1 MEKEKK
7 RKFRVPHVFALL
19 MIIILI
25 CAILS
30 YIIPAGSYERVQFT
44 DPNTGKTR
52 TIIDADSFHY
62 IDRTPVSVMTL
73 LSSLAGG
80 MAQVSDII
88 FFVFIVGGSIA
99 VLQASG
105 AIEGGLMGLARRLRG
120 KEIIV
125 IPVIMVLITTLGV
138 IMGICEEMIPLIP
151 IMVALA
157 LQVGFDSITGTAMII
172 GSTAAGFSC
181 SVLNPFNVGVAQ
193 GIAEL
198 PAFSGAWYRIIMA
211 VVMLS
216 VTIFMVCRYAVKV
229 KKNPALS
236 SMHEFDKTREEVNVD
251 EKDVKFGVREKICL
265 VIFILTIVLLVWG
278 VIKEGWYF
286 YEIGA
291 LFLGMAILVA
301 IVSNMGLSGF
311 GQALAD
317 GMTNICSGALVI
329 GVANGILWIL
339 TQGNILDTI
348 LHAAAGVLTHLPS
361 WLSAVGMYIF
371 QCLMNYLIPSGS
383 GQAAVTMP
391 ILAPL
396 SDLVGVTRQ
405 TAVIAFQL
413 GDGISNA
420 ITPTSGVLMA
430 SLALAKIPWEK
441 WAKWFLPIMLVQY
454 GIGLVFVIVAQLI
467 QLGPF

>member
-7 RKFRVPHVFALL
+7 RKFKIPHVFSLL

-44 DPNTGKTR
+44 DPNTGKSR

-62 IDRTPVSVMTL
+62 IDRTPVSLMTL

-80 MAQVSDII
+80 MAQASDII

-105 AIEGGLMGLARRLRG
+105 AIEGGLMGLAKRLKG
-120 KEIIV
+120 YEIIV
-125 IPVIMVLITTLGV
+125 IPVIMILITALGV
-138 IMGICEEMIPLIP
+138 IMGASEEMIPLIP

-157 LQVGFDSITGTAMII
+157 LQVGFDSITGTAIVI
-172 GSTAAGFSC
+172 GSTAVGFSC
-181 SVLNPFNVGVAQ
+181 SILNPFNVGVAQ

-198 PAFSGAWYRIIMA
+198 PAFSGAWYRIIMLA
-211 VVMLS
+211 VMLG
-216 VTIFMVCRYAVKV
+216 VTIFLVCRYALKV
-229 KKNPALS
+229 KKTPTLS
-236 SMHEFDKTREEVNVD
+236 TMHEFDKTREELNMDV
-251 EKDVKFGVREKICL
+251 KDVKFGIREKICL
-265 VIFILTIVLLVWG
+265 VIFILTIILLVWG

-301 IVSNMGLSGF
+301 IVSKMGLNGF
-311 GQALAD
+311 GQSLAE

-348 LHAAAGVLTHLPS
+348 LHAAASVLTQLPS

-441 WAKWFLPIMLVQY
+441 WAKWFLPIMLIQY
-454 GIGLVFVIVAQLI
+454 GLGLVFVIVAQLI